1 MATIRTAKSFR
12 SIGDLSRMT
21 GTKVPTIRYYES
33 IGLMPEPA
41 RSAGNQ
47 RSYDGSHA
55 TRLAF
60 IRHARELGFSLDAIR
75 ELLAL
80 SDDPERS
87 CAQAD
92 RIATEQLVAVRLR
105 IGRLQALET
114 ELERMLVEC
123 RHGSIADCRVIEV
136 LGDHAHCAHGHAAP
150 EDATAAP

>member
-1 MATIRTAKSFR
+1 MASTKAGASVR

-47 RSYDGSHA
+47 RSYDEVHA

-60 IRHARELGFSLDAIR
+60 IRHARELGFPLDAIR
-75 ELLAL
+75 ALLAL
-80 SDDPERS
+80 SDDPDRS
-87 CAQAD
+87 CADAD
-92 RIATEQLVAVRLR
+92 RIATEQLVAVRRR
-105 IGRLQALET
+105 IGRLQALES

-123 RHGSIADCRVIEV
+123 RHGSIANCRVIEV

-150 EDATAAP
+150 EDPTAVL